1 MVIVVFG
8 HDFDDASEYDLDV
21 AVVVDGLVRDGAPM
35 HAVDVDPSA
44 GDPLGASDEDD
55 AAEDEEAGA
64 AVVQARDLEGHGA
77 GHDDIDEDDDEDV
90 NDKTDHE
97 ETETMKLTRD
107 SGLAWS
113 LFSFLKAG
121 TCCPMVLNITITED
135 MVGPR
140 ARHTVTQADSHTG
153 VDSLPGLLQSP
164 VWSLAPVAQQG
175 WCSGSQ
181 VARLLGWEGGAVH
194 CTTLHYTV
202 HHCTALIDM
211 AGVPNA
217 IWTSCDLCV
226 MAPAISFTKTL
237 SSNLLKLDSFWNLPY
252 LASS

>member
-1 MVIVVFG
+1 MVVVVFG
-8 HDFDDASEYDLDV
+8 QDIDDDSDEDLDV
-21 AVVVDGLVRDGAPM
+21 AVVVDGLIRDGAPM

-113 LFSFLKAG
+113 LFSFLNAG

-140 ARHTVTQADSHTG
+140 GQTHSYSSRQSHRCGQSARAPAEPSLVPGTSSTAG
-153 VDSLPGLLQSP
+153 VVLRQP
-164 VWSLAPVAQQG
+164 
-175 WCSGSQ
+175 GSQ
-181 VARLLGWEGGAVH
+181 ATGLGGWRSALYYTALH
-194 CTTLHYTV
+194 CTSL
-202 HHCTALIDM
+202 HCTD
-211 AGVPNA
+211 
-217 IWTSCDLCV
+217 
-226 MAPAISFTKTL
+226 
-237 SSNLLKLDSFWNLPY
+237 
-252 LASS
+252 